1 MIYNREDTM
10 KLIITEK
17 AKKDKFISIFH
28 LLKNCS
34 SIIRIIFTEDDMY
47 IQGMDK
53 SHICLFDVK
62 IVPAW
67 FDTYIKDK
75 EDASTISIDTH
86 ILHNVLSMT
95 QEQHSLTIHYEGEP
109 ENISIDLCNT
119 STNPNTKNDFNK
131 YFKLPLSD
139 LDADILAVP
148 EIDYEAEFSI
158 NAKKINEIMG
168 QLLQFGDSMNITCS
182 EEKISL
188 MTTGENGEMLVN
200 IPVDDLSEY
209 AISEGEIIEL
219 SYSLTYVQKMCIT
232 HKLSSEIDFAIS
244 ANYPMKIKY
253 DLGESSHVI
262 FYIAPKIKEE

>member
-1 MIYNREDTM
+1 M
-10 KLIITEK
+10 KLIIIEK
-17 AKKDKFISIFH
+17 SKKDRFISIFQ

-34 SIIRIIFTEDDMY
+34 SMIRIIFNDNDMY

-53 SHICLFDVK
+53 SHICLFD
-62 IVPAW
+62 INIMSSW
-67 FDTYIKDK
+67 FDTYTKDSN
-75 EDASTISIDTH
+75 DISTISIDTH

-95 QEQHSLTIHYEGEP
+95 QEQHSLTLHYEGEP
-109 ENISIDLCNT
+109 DTISIDLINT
-119 STNPNTKNDFNK
+119 SIVPNTKNDFNK

-139 LDADILAVP
+139 LDSDILDVP
-148 EIDYEAEFSI
+148 EVDYEAEFSI

-168 QLLQFGDSMNITCS
+168 QLLQFGDTMNIICS

-188 MTTGENGEMLVN
+188 MATGECGEMLVN

-232 HKLSSEIDFAIS
+232 HKLSNEIEFAVS

-253 DLGESSHVI
+253 DLGENSRVI
-262 FYIAPKIKEE
+262 FYIAPKIKED

>member
-1 MIYNREDTM
+1 M
-10 KLIITEK
+10 KLIIIEK
-17 AKKDKFISIFH
+17 SKKDRFISIFQ

-34 SIIRIIFTEDDMY
+34 SMIRIIFNDNDMY

-53 SHICLFDVK
+53 SHICLFD
-62 IVPAW
+62 INIMSSW
-67 FDTYIKDK
+67 FDTYTKDPN
-75 EDASTISIDTH
+75 DISTISIDTH

-95 QEQHSLTIHYEGEP
+95 QEQHSLTLHYEGDP
-109 ENISIDLCNT
+109 DTISIDLINT
-119 STNPNTKNDFNK
+119 SIVPNTKNDFNK

-139 LDADILAVP
+139 LDSDILDVP
-148 EIDYEAEFSI
+148 DVDYEAEFSI

-168 QLLQFGDSMNITCS
+168 QLLQFGDTMNITCS

-188 MTTGENGEMLVN
+188 MATGECGEMLVN

-232 HKLSSEIDFAIS
+232 HKLSNEIEFAVS

-253 DLGESSHVI
+253 DLGENSRVI
-262 FYIAPKIKEE
+262 FYIAPKIKED

>member
-1 MIYNREDTM
+1 M
-10 KLIITEK
+10 KLTIIEK
-17 AKKDKFISIFH
+17 SKKDRFISIFQ

-34 SIIRIIFTEDDMY
+34 SMIRIIFNDKDMY

-53 SHICLFDVK
+53 SHICLFD
-62 IVPAW
+62 INIMSSW
-67 FDTYIKDK
+67 FDTYTKDSN
-75 EDASTISIDTH
+75 DISTISIDTH

-95 QEQHSLTIHYEGEP
+95 QEQHSLTLHYEGEP
-109 ENISIDLCNT
+109 DTISIDLINT
-119 STNPNTKNDFNK
+119 SIVPNTKNDFNK

-139 LDADILAVP
+139 LDSDILDVP
-148 EIDYEAEFSI
+148 EVDYEAEFSI

-168 QLLQFGDSMNITCS
+168 QLLQFGDTMNIICS

-188 MTTGENGEMLVN
+188 MTTGECGEMLVN

-232 HKLSSEIDFAIS
+232 HKLSNEIEFAVS

-253 DLGESSHVI
+253 DLGENSRVI
-262 FYIAPKIKEE
+262 FYIAPKIKED